1 MVRTV
6 NDLFYRVVDRHSP
19 RVMLHRDAARW
30 IPTSSQELYRGVL
43 GVTRQRLKWK
53 IAKGDRIALL
63 SENRPEWAIA
73 DFAAMLLGAVVVP
86 IYVTLT
92 EDQVAHLL
100 RDSSARVAFVS
111 TQQQL
116 DKVLAVRDRTPLEHL
131 VVMDPIGTPDASRM
145 DLMMGS
151 GPESRDLAL
160 DSLAHG
166 VRPEDLATL
175 LYTSGTTG
183 VPKGVMLTH
192 GNLACN
198 FSCSLEEFD
207 MPPGTSSVSF
217 LPLSHITARH
227 VDYALLHSGVALAY
241 CPFLE
246 ELPQALREVQPI
258 IFVAVPRVYEKIR
271 MQVEHTARSFAK
283 RHILDWALEIG
294 RAHV

>member
-43 GVTRQRLKWK
+43 GVTRQLLKWK

-116 DKVLAVRDRTPLEHL
+116 DKGFWKAYIDFIL
-131 VVMDPIGTPDASRM
+131 GTGNYASTTRGYLYGPA
-145 DLMMGS
+145 DSWGS
-151 GPESRDLAL
+151 SPATVTVADLA
-160 DSLAHG
+160 G
-166 VRPEDLATL
+166 
-175 LYTSGTTG
+175 YN
-183 VPKGVMLTH
+183 K
-192 GNLACN
+192 
-198 FSCSLEEFD
+198 FSWESAA
-207 MPPGTSSVSF
+207 G
-217 LPLSHITARH
+217 
-227 VDYALLHSGVALAY
+227 
-241 CPFLE
+241 
-246 ELPQALREVQPI
+246 
-258 IFVAVPRVYEKIR
+258 
-271 MQVEHTARSFAK
+271 AK
-283 RHILDWALEIG
+283 RPLP
-294 RAHV
+294 